1 MATSNINLD
10 ASELSYTN
18 REYKSIFED
27 LYNTIP
33 ELTNKWYTTEET
45 DPGIVL
51 LKLVSMFGDMLSY
64 NLDQKVL
71 EMFPATVQ
79 ERFNA
84 EQVFGLTGYKM
95 PWFRS
100 AKCKVT
106 ISNLID
112 TDLTIPKFVEL
123 STTTYSGYE
132 AISYVLINN
141 DNKTIPGTDSEEFE
155 AIEGTLVAPAENI
168 NLYLSGLN
176 DWHDAYGYNVYSSEI
191 TDDMYY
197 IPNYNIDQ
205 DHIWLVDSEGNEWE
219 LVEDIDLENTN
230 PYCFEFRT
238 DASGPRI
245 RLKSGWNSNGNINF
259 KLFYI
264 LSNGEL
270 GKIST
275 DQVSSIETTLYT
287 IVQTDNLD
295 GTTKYTEVADDSYS
309 LNNEASTNGYYPEM
323 PNDARVNYKNYRNTV
338 STLITLDDFTHA
350 INRDIRVMNA
360 RATDI
365 QTDPDQWEGHS
376 LKDYQIRIYV
386 VREDSEVDNVTLV
399 SDLLTEMH
407 KYKNALL
414 DVDIVLME
422 EYPEEDNQNHSYHYY
437 YWQPKATLYLTKP
450 VTSDTARLILNKV
463 DEVLEETFSLS
474 NIDFNEV
481 PNYMDVIDTIKSC
494 SSLINYVNLKDI
506 EYFNRNEVSTDYKVN
521 DYAIT
526 GILTENISADDFS
539 KYYPEDDTSGSAFD
553 FYLYGEESNKY
564 YQDIENQSIYP
575 GSLVIQ
581 IGDDVITDNCFGE
594 LISYKKD
601 VLIDSSIDVEEGE
614 PLPTTNYVDYKTGR
628 VNFTLSY
635 EATANMKISFE
646 LNRVNICKYNE
657 NALNSVT
664 IAPEYLK

>member
-1 MATSNINLD
+1 MSTSNINLD
-10 ASELSYTN
+10 ASKLSYTS

-33 ELTNKWYTTEET
+33 ELTSKWFTTEET

-51 LKLVSMFGDMLSY
+51 LKLISMFGDMLSY

-100 AKCKVT
+100 SMCNVT
-106 ISNLID
+106 ITNQ
-112 TDLTIPKFVEL
+112 TDNEILVPKFVEL
-123 STTTYSGYE
+123 TTNAYAGYE
-132 AISYVLINN
+132 TINYVLVNEN
-141 DNKTIPGTDSEEFE
+141 EKSVQGNMDETYL
-155 AIEGTLVAPAENI
+155 AVEGTLVSPTENST
-168 NLYLSGLN
+168 LYLSGLN

-191 TDDMYY
+191 TDDIYY
-197 IPNYNIDQ
+197 MPNYNVDQ
-205 DHIWLVDSEGNEWE
+205 NHIWLVDSNDNEWT

-245 RLKSGWNSNGNINF
+245 RLKSGWNKNGNINF

-264 LSNGEL
+264 LSSGAD
-270 GKIST
+270 GRISVNQINT
-275 DQVSSIETTLYT
+275 LNTSLYT
-287 IVQTDNLD
+287 RVQTDNND
-295 GTTKYTEVADDSYS
+295 GTTKFIEVDSSTYS
-309 LNNEASTNGYYPEM
+309 VTNDNATLGYYPER
-323 PNDARVNYKNYRNTV
+323 PNEARVNYKKYRNTV
-338 STLITLDDFTHA
+338 NTLITLDDFTNA
-350 INRDIRVMNA
+350 ANRDIRVMNV

-376 LKDYQIRIYV
+376 LNDYQIRLYV
-386 VREDSEVDNVTLV
+386 IREETEIDNVTLTA
-399 SDLLTEMH
+399 DLLTEMH

-414 DVDIVLME
+414 DIDIVLMD
-422 EYPEEDNQNHSYHYY
+422 EYPEEDDTNYSYHYY

-450 VTSDTARLILNKV
+450 VTTDTAQIILNRV
-463 DEVLEETFSLS
+463 DTVLNDIFSLR
-474 NIDFNEV
+474 NIEFNEV
-481 PNYMDVIDTIKSC
+481 PNYLDVIDTIKSC
-494 SSLINYVNLKDI
+494 SSLINYVNLTNI
-506 EYFNRNEVSTDYKVN
+506 EYFNKNEIKTENKVN
-521 DYAIT
+521 DYEIT
-526 GILTENISADDFS
+526 GILNEQIQSSEFS
-539 KYYPEDDTSGSAFD
+539 NGYYMEGDTSGQAFD
-553 FYLYGEESNKY
+553 FYLYGPESNEY
-564 YQDIENQSIYP
+564 YKEINNQSIYP
-575 GSLVIQ
+575 GSLVIK

-601 VLIDSSIDVEEGE
+601 VLIDSSVDTEED
-614 PLPTTNYVDYKTGR
+614 PLPATNFVDYKTGR
-628 VNFTLSY
+628 IAFTLSY

-657 NALNSVT
+657 NALNSIT